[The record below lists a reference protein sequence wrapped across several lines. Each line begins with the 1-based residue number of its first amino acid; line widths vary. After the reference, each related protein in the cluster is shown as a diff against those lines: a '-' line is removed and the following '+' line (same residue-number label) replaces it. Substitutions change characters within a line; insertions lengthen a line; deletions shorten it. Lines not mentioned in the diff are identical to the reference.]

1 MVSIKKLLLSVFTFS
16 VFCVPAFSAI
26 VVTQDF
32 GMDVSCSVGSKSI
45 AVTSAPGDTFLAV
58 TLVSHTFADPQLTV
72 TFNGDSLTKATSTLT
87 AGATLS
93 TWYLKNPDIGT
104 FNLIATVTG
113 ATGCIAIG
121 GSLMSGVDLTASIPT
136 DLSSDG
142 ATPYS
147 IRINTPNVGMFT
159 YGSFITSSGL
169 TMVAGTNGIVGSQ
182 PETLGFGGWF
192 GYTSQ
197 LSTTNPSYM
206 DYTGGGGTMYAASM
220 SLTPTS
226 GGGGSAPAANPK
238 VAIVPASLYSQ
249 KLLQAP
255 VATTTYSF
263 LSTAASSSLKQTG
276 LVYIVHNATATPSVR
291 WGTTTMT
298 RIDTTDSFGVST
310 TTFKVSMYIVRDPG
324 SFVGI
329 TVSSTTANGIRY
341 LSQSV
346 WSNADIIPVFDK
358 YKLVNSIDRAYL
370 SLPTINTP
378 STLITAFYSSSSPLA
393 SANQF
398 DLLNTSFQLQ
408 IGTSTAANINNFT
421 LVTSQCNSALDD
433 CQVGY
438 NKMYSAV
445 DTKSGVLIG
454 LAMYSTST
462 INVSTVPTLGALA
475 GGLGTDE
482 GFASCLDDGLTGAT
496 ICVFKN
502 IIWWFFGL
510 FVPSTEDMIG
520 LRDTFYN
527 NVTASSSLTSAV
539 FLIPLQFSQWTNPSS
554 TPPYNKLEIY
564 VPSFIHKTW
573 VLDPAP
579 ATQTDNAVHDI
590 LEWVFG
596 VIMVLYI
603 GYKFYKLV

>member
-32 GMDVSCSVGSKSI
+32 GMDTSCSVGSKSL

-58 TLVSHTFADPQLTV
+58 TLVSHTFADPQLSV
-72 TFNGDSLTKATSTLT
+72 TFNGDALTKATSTLT

-113 ATGCIAIG
+113 ATGCIAMG
-121 GSLMSGVDLTASIPT
+121 GSLMSGVDLTAAIPT

-142 ATPYS
+142 STPYS
-147 IRINTPNVGMFT
+147 IRVNTPNVGMFT

-169 TMVAGTNGIVGSQ
+169 TMVAGANGIVGSQ

-197 LSTTNPSYM
+197 LSTTNPSFM

-220 SLTPTS
+220 SLTPSS
-226 GGGGSAPAANPK
+226 GGGGSAPAVNPK
-238 VAIVPASLYSQ
+238 VAVIPASLYSQ
-249 KLLQAP
+249 KILQAP

-276 LVYIVHNATATPSVR
+276 LVFIVHNATATPSVK

-310 TTFKVSMYIVRDPG
+310 TTHKVSMYVIRNPV
-324 SFVGI
+324 SFTGI

-341 LSQSV
+341 LSESV

-358 YKLVNSIDRAYL
+358 YKLVNDVDRAYL

-378 STLITAFYSSSSPLA
+378 SLMISAFYSSSSPA
-393 SANQF
+393 SSVYQI
-398 DLLNTSFQLQ
+398 LNTTNVVQLS
-408 IGTSTAANINNFT
+408 TSTAANTNNFA
-421 LVTSQCNSALDD
+421 LVISQCNSALDD

-438 NKMYSAV
+438 NKTFLPV
-445 DTKSGVLIG
+445 DTRAGVLIG

-462 INVSTVPTLGALA
+462 INASNVPSLLDLA

-482 GFASCLDDGLTGAT
+482 GFSQCLPDGFTNAT

-564 VPSFIHKTW
+564 VPSFINKTW
-573 VLDPAP
+573 VLDPEP